1 MDTHWISRSAYP
13 MIKIGPLFAMDTAQ
27 TRALLRHQN
36 EPMPFESFCAEDALA
51 LRGFTFFQHWL
62 PCNMHFAPMAYIA
75 KEDGIVLALI
85 SISSVGK
92 SRACWRIEHLVV
104 HPNHRGRGIAQE
116 LLRYAFATFAS
127 QGAAHFVAEVS
138 DQNSA
143 ALSLLGSTGFRR
155 CYRVTHYQVPVDFD
169 LPASVDSDDSSAF
182 RLAIPQD
189 RQGLYQLFQECLP
202 PDLRLTYEY
211 VPDDFLVS
219 EVPTE
224 SFDKLSRKL
233 IKRKI
238 WYWVSQDPDR
248 KNLTAAVRVLAHR
261 EGDFH
266 LEFAVHPGWAHTTE
280 DSILFTLG
288 IMRRLNMRGV
298 ISIKGFDFQ
307 PHVVKAIEK
316 LGLERTG
323 TFSLMARDHWVRA
336 KQKRVVRKEAPISLP
351 SPGINLPLPA
361 ERSLLPAEIRLL
373 PGHLHFLKNNKDSL

>member
-1 MDTHWISRSAYP
+1 
-13 MIKIGPLFAMDTAQ
+13 MIKISPLFAIDTAQ

-62 PCNMHFAPMAYIA
+62 PCNMHFAPMAYVA

-85 SISSVGK
+85 SVSSVGK
-92 SRACWRIEHLVV
+92 SRACWRVEHLVV

-127 QGAAHFVAEVS
+127 QGAAHFVAEVA

-143 ALSLLGSTGFRR
+143 ALSLLGNAGFRR
-155 CYRVTHYQVPVDFD
+155 CYRVTHYQVPIDFA
-169 LPASVDSDDSSAF
+169 LPSNNNDEDSSGF

-219 EVPTE
+219 EVTTE
-224 SFDKLSRKL
+224 SFEKLTRKL
-233 IKRKI
+233 VKRKV
-238 WYWVSQDPDR
+238 WYWVSQDPER

-266 LEFAVHPGWAHTTE
+266 LEFAVHPGWAHMTE
-280 DSILFTLG
+280 DTILFTLG

-298 ISIKGFDFQ
+298 ISVKGFDYQ
-307 PHVVKAIEK
+307 PHVVQAIEK

-336 KQKRVVRKEAPISLP
+336 KQKRAVRKEAPITLP
-351 SPGINLPLPA
+351 TPGINLPLPA
-361 ERSLLPAEIRLL
+361 ERQMLPIDLRIFGTDLSKGKENPRSL
-373 PGHLHFLKNNKDSL
+373 

>member
-1 MDTHWISRSAYP
+1 
-13 MIKIGPLFAMDTAQ
+13 MIKIGPLFAIDTAQ
-27 TRALLRHQN
+27 IRALLRHQN

-116 LLRYAFATFAS
+116 LLRFAFATFAS

-138 DQNSA
+138 DQNAA
-143 ALSLLGSTGFRR
+143 ALSLLGNTGFRR
-155 CYRVTHYQVPVDFD
+155 CYRVTNYQVPIDFGI
-169 LPASVDSDDSSAF
+169 PGTEAGVEDSSGF

-202 PDLRLTYEY
+202 PDLRMTYEY

-224 SFDKLSRKL
+224 SFEKLSRKL
-233 IKRKI
+233 VKRKI
-238 WYWVSQDPDR
+238 WYWVSQDQDR
-248 KNLTAAVRVLAHR
+248 KSLTAAVRVLAHR

-266 LEFAVHPGWAHTTE
+266 LEFAVHPGWAHTAE
-280 DSILFTLG
+280 DTILFTLG

-298 ISIKGFDFQ
+298 ISIKGFDYQ

-323 TFSLMARDHWVRA
+323 TFSLLARDHWVRA
-336 KQKRVVRKEAPISLP
+336 KQKRVVKKESPITLP

-361 ERSLLPAEIRLL
+361 ERRLLPADLRIWTKDAFPIKEKR
-373 PGHLHFLKNNKDSL
+373 DSL

>member
-1 MDTHWISRSAYP
+1 
-13 MIKIGPLFAMDTAQ
+13 MIKIGPLFAIDTAQ

-62 PCNMHFAPMAYIA
+62 PSNMHFAPMAYIA

-116 LLRYAFATFAS
+116 LLRFAFATFAS

-138 DQNSA
+138 DQNAA
-143 ALSLLGSTGFRR
+143 ALSLLGNTGFRR
-155 CYRVTHYQVPVDFD
+155 CYRVTHYQVPVDFEV
-169 LPASVDSDDSSAF
+169 PAGGETQDSSGF
-182 RLAIPQD
+182 RLALPQD

-202 PDLRLTYEY
+202 PDLRITYEY
-211 VPDDFLVS
+211 IPDDFLVS

-224 SFDKLSRKL
+224 SFEKLSRKL

-266 LEFAVHPGWAHTTE
+266 LELAVHPGWAHTAEET
-280 DSILFTLG
+280 ILFTLG

-298 ISIKGFDFQ
+298 ISIKGFDYQ

-336 KQKRVVRKEAPISLP
+336 KQKRMVRKEAPISLP

-361 ERSLLPAEIRLL
+361 ERRLLPADIAVMSKQGLL
-373 PGHLHFLKNNKDSL
+373 FKDKLESL

>member
-1 MDTHWISRSAYP
+1 
-13 MIKIGPLFAMDTAQ
+13 MIKIGPLFATDTAQ

-51 LRGFTFFQHWL
+51 LRGFTFFQHWM
-62 PCNMHFAPMAYIA
+62 PCNLYIAPMAYIA

-143 ALSLLGSTGFRR
+143 ALSLLGNTGFRR
-155 CYRVTHYQVPVDFD
+155 CYRVTHYQVPVDFEVPGLSSKPD
-169 LPASVDSDDSSAF
+169 ADEASPF

-189 RQGLYQLFQECLP
+189 RQGLYHLFQECLP

-211 VPDDFLVS
+211 VPDDFYVS

-224 SFDKLSRKL
+224 SFDKLTRKL
-233 IKRKI
+233 INRKI

-248 KNLTAAVRVLAHR
+248 KSLTAAVRVLAHR

-266 LEFAVHPGWAHTTE
+266 LEFAVHPGWAHTAE
-280 DSILFTLG
+280 DTINFTLG

-298 ISIKGFDFQ
+298 ISIKGFDYQ

-336 KQKRVVRKEAPISLP
+336 KQKRVVRKEAPITLP

-361 ERSLLPAEIRLL
+361 ERRLLPADLRIFSTDPRL
-373 PGHLHFLKNNKDSL
+373 FKDKNDSL

>member
-1 MDTHWISRSAYP
+1 
-13 MIKIGPLFAMDTAQ
+13 MIKIGPLLATDTAQ

-92 SRACWRIEHLVV
+92 SKSCWRIEHLVV

-143 ALSLLGSTGFRR
+143 ALSLLGNTGFRR

-169 LPASVDSDDSSAF
+169 LPASVDGEDSSPF

-189 RQGLYQLFQECLP
+189 RQALYQLFQECLP
-202 PDLRLTYEY
+202 PDLRITYEY

-219 EVPTE
+219 EVATE
-224 SFDKLSRKL
+224 SFEKLTRKL

-248 KNLTAAVRVLAHR
+248 KNLTAAVKVLAHR

-266 LEFAVHPGWAHTTE
+266 LEFAVHPGWAHTAE
-280 DSILFTLG
+280 DTILFTLG

-307 PHVVKAIEK
+307 SHVVKAIEK

-361 ERSLLPAEIRLL
+361 ERRLLPADIRLL
-373 PGHLHFLKNNKDSL
+373 PGNLHFLKDKNDSL

>member
-1 MDTHWISRSAYP
+1 
-13 MIKIGPLFAMDTAQ
+13 MDTAQ

-92 SRACWRIEHLVV
+92 SKSCWRIEHLVV

-116 LLRYAFATFAS
+116 LLRFAFATFAS

-143 ALSLLGSTGFRR
+143 ALSLLGNTGFRR
-155 CYRVTHYQVPVDFD
+155 CYRVTHYQVSVDFD
-169 LPASVDSDDSSAF
+169 LPASVDGEDSSPF

-189 RQGLYQLFQECLP
+189 RQALYQLFQECLP
-202 PDLRLTYEY
+202 PDLRITYEY

-219 EVPTE
+219 EVATE
-224 SFDKLSRKL
+224 SFEKLTRKL

-266 LEFAVHPGWAHTTE
+266 LEFAVHPGWAHTAE
-280 DSILFTLG
+280 DTILFTLG

-307 PHVVKAIEK
+307 AHVVKAIEK

-361 ERSLLPAEIRLL
+361 ERRLLPADIRLL
-373 PGHLHFLKNNKDSL
+373 PGNLHFLKDKNDSL